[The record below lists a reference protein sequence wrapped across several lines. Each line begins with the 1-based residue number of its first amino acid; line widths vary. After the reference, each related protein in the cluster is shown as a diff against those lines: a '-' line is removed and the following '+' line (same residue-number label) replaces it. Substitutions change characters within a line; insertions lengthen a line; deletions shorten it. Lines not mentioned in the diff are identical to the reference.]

1 MYKND
6 RARGRKRSA
15 IVTNR
20 LYKRNSNAYPC
31 TRCCFVPT
39 VSCANSV
46 RFRSSIIVCLVSR
59 WIDGSTYL
67 RPDNIITYARI
78 RDTIGGNTIRAMGL
92 SGRRARLFGTELGFR
107 STLVPRRPVKPIA
120 FIHAYVTSI
129 SITICKLI

>member
-1 MYKND
+1 MRGEEKDRRSLQIGCTNVIPTRILARVAVSFRLF
-6 RARGRKRSA
+6 RARIPCVFDHRSLFA
-15 IVTNR
+15 
-20 LYKRNSNAYPC
+20 S
-31 TRCCFVPT
+31 
-39 VSCANSV
+39 
-46 RFRSSIIVCLVSR
+46 LV
-59 WIDGSTYL
+59 DGSMDRHL